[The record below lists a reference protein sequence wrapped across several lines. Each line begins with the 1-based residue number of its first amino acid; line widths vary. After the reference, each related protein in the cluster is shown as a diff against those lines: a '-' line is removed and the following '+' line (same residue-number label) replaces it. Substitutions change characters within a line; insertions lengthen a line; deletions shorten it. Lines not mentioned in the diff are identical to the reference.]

1 MKNNFQKLMTK
12 KSDSELEEYLI
23 NIMAYSRE
31 IVEAAIIELKNRG
44 RIFTESEFTTFE
56 SKIQKRE
63 DTIGKNTIVVAD
75 VLEKKIEFNENERK
89 FLKKNTVNLLRITP
103 MKQIKALSYFFFHIA
118 LYTIIFIFLKFDTD
132 FFLIFLPMA
141 VLLILPTLFLH
152 FEYIYRNNNE
162 EFELCGDK
170 IIRRKG
176 FNESIY
182 TKEDI
187 KRIEIYMSPNYFN
200 KETYFTAFA
209 NYHFAKVLLES
220 GEEIYIT
227 SLLDPDGLD
236 KAFSLYLDGIS
247 YRRIKKVFATTLF

>member
-103 MKQIKALSYFFFHIA
+103 MKQMKALSYFFLHIA

-209 NYHFAKVLLES
+209 NYHFAKVMLES